1 MIVAK
6 SEAITGQGTELRD
19 KSNIL
24 RAIMIAGMYLVVTVI
39 TAQFSFLDIQL
50 RITEALCILPMFTPI
65 AIPGLFIGCL
75 LANLCAGAPL
85 ADVIFGS
92 LATLIG
98 GVGTWMLRDKKPYI
112 AILPPIVANLVIV
125 PLILKF
131 AYHLEAS
138 IPMMM
143 LTVGLGEICACGVL
157 GEPPERPENAPV
169 AHFQRGQRALS
180 AHAGWGV
187 YSTWK
192 AGVPCGI
199 RTHGLLL
206 RRQTLYPA
214 ELRGRFKKSA

>member
-1 MIVAK
+1 M
-6 SEAITGQGTELRD
+6 RD

-157 GEPPERPENAPV
+157 G
-169 AHFQRGQRALS
+169 
-180 AHAGWGV
+180 
-187 YSTWK
+187 
-192 AGVPCGI
+192 
-199 RTHGLLL
+199 LLL
-206 RRQTLYPA
+206 YRVLLPHKEKLFGYVE
-214 ELRGRFKKSA
+214 ELKK